1 MCKQLRSNYD
11 DWGENEKNILYSR
24 EGSSNEDASCYD
36 DASSVGNELSGNA
49 LQSFF
54 EVQGMIPGTPYGG
67 GLPSRPPNHVILDET
82 LLQPATDSNFDEIEV
97 SVQHRRKS
105 FSFAFC
111 FSYLLCFVFT
121 DVCYRRAFRT
131 CSMMLCWVLSV
142 SRLRQKHQ

>member
-82 LLQPATDSNFDEIEV
+82 LLQPATDSNFDDCGECSASAQE
-97 SVQHRRKS
+97 
-105 FSFAFC
+105 FLFC
-111 FSYLLCFVFT
+111 ILFFLPVMFCLY
-121 DVCYRRAFRT
+121 
-131 CSMMLCWVLSV
+131 
-142 SRLRQKHQ
+142 